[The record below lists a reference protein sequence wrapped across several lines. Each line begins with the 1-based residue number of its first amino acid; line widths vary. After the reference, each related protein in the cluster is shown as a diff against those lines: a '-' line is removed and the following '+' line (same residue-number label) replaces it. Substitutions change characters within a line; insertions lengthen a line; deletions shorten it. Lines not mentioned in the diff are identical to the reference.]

1 MQQISLYG
9 CQLKNIRVENSSEAS
24 PPFIY
29 RVGLYSIL

>member
-9 CQLKNIRVENSSEAS
+9 CQLKNISDENSNEAS

-29 RVGLYSIL
+29 WAGLCSIL